1 MLMYIVSCFVKHIF
15 LQVRHILCEK
25 HSKCM
30 EALEKIK
37 GGMKFN
43 EAAAQ
48 FSEDKARSGVRSFK
62 HSLSR
67 LGVWALFRLPNPQK
81 LPFRTPR
88 IICEEFLKMSISCI
102 NLNFS
107 PQYDSHIGNGYR
119 YNALFH

>member
-67 LGVWALFRLPNPQK
+67 LGVWASFDLPNHGLSQQGVWVPFWTPKPLKSTPQN
-81 LPFRTPR
+81 T
-88 IICEEFLKMSISCI
+88 
-102 NLNFS
+102 
-107 PQYDSHIGNGYR
+107 HI
-119 YNALFH
+119 F